1 MNASAAPGN
10 QIVIIGAGVAG
21 MCTDIRLRQA
31 GIDTFVVFGN
41 AGTVGGS
48 WRDSTVSGR
57 GCDDSPRLHRF
68 SFAPK
73 PGLVQ
78 RILATVGKSPSV
90 TSARSG
96 TSAAALIAQHLD

>member
-1 MNASAAPGN
+1 
-10 QIVIIGAGVAG
+10 
-21 MCTDIRLRQA
+21 MCTGIRLRQA

-48 WRDSTVSGR
+48 WRGQHRSGPR
-57 GCDDSPRLHRF
+57 LRHSPRLHRF

-78 RILATVGKSPSV
+78 RILATVGNPRALRP
-90 TSARSG
+90 AR
-96 TSAAALIAQHLD
+96 ARPLRH